1 MGQKAAETTCSISN
15 AFGPGIA
22 NKCTAQ
28 WLFKNFCKEEES
40 LDDEESSGSPSEV
53 DNSQLRAIFKADP
66 LPLHEKLPENSMSII
81 LWLFGIW
88 SKLERWKNLGKWVPL
103 ELTRNQKNHYLK
115 VSSSLIVLNNS
126 KPFLDQVV
134 KSNKKWIL
142 YNSHQWPA

>member
-1 MGQKAAETTCSISN
+1 MDRKESETTCNISN

-81 LWLFGIW
+81 LWLFGI
-88 SKLERWKNLGKWVPL
+88 
-103 ELTRNQKNHYLK
+103 
-115 VSSSLIVLNNS
+115 
-126 KPFLDQVV
+126 
-134 KSNKKWIL
+134 
-142 YNSHQWPA
+142 